1 MIIDARKRGRREK
14 TTCAQA
20 EFVMHLFTYVPFF
33 FFACSITLIEQY
45 TENISFEAFEQDRKT
60 IDAVI
65 RNFEIIGEASNKLP
79 EEFRKKYPEVPWRSI
94 IGLRNVLIHDY
105 LGVDITAVWGN
116 LKQELPHLKEQMKS
130 ILEN

>member
-1 MIIDARKRGRREK
+1 MGKDYKAYISHILESII
-14 TTCAQA
+14 
-20 EFVMHLFTYVPFF
+20 
-33 FFACSITLIEQY
+33 LIEQY
-45 TENISFEAFEQDRKT
+45 TQNISFEEFEKDRKT

-79 EEFRKKYPEVPWRSI
+79 EEFKKKYPEVPWKSL

-105 LGVDITAVWGN
+105 LGVDVAAVWGN
-116 LKQELPHLKEQMKS
+116 IKQELPFLKEQMQS

>member
-1 MIIDARKRGRREK
+1 MAKDYKAYISHILESII
-14 TTCAQA
+14 
-20 EFVMHLFTYVPFF
+20 
-33 FFACSITLIEQY
+33 LIEQY
-45 TENISFEAFEQDRKT
+45 TENISFEAFEKDRKT

-79 EEFRKKYPEVPWRSI
+79 EEFTKKYPDVPWRSI

-105 LGVDITAVWGN
+105 LGVDIKAVWGN
-116 LKQELPHLKEQMKS
+116 LKQELPHLKEQIKS